1 MPCQSARSPNA
12 DRRRNLLIGFTLAG
26 STAGAYSHLDW
37 RSGVIVATA
46 APLVLAIAFI
56 AMR

>member
-1 MPCQSARSPNA
+1 MV
-12 DRRRNLLIGFTLAG
+12 GFTLAG
-26 STAGAYSHLDW
+26 STSGAYSHLDW
-37 RSGVIVATA
+37 RSRVIVAAA

>member
-1 MPCQSARSPNA
+1 MV
-12 DRRRNLLIGFTLAG
+12 GFTLAG
-26 STAGAYSHLDW
+26 STSGAYSHLDW
-37 RSGVIVATA
+37 RSGVIVAAA